1 MRDFDCNHFIF
12 EGPAGVG
19 KRTMIRAMLQEAF
32 GQARVQVF
40 FFFFFEFL
48 TFIININ

>member
-32 GQARVQVF
+32 GQERVQV